1 MSKVLGVLG
10 GMGPA
15 ATLDFLTKLQAYTP
29 AERDQDHIRV
39 IVDINPHVPD
49 QSDPFAKPGPVLAEM
64 AGALRGAGAEVLAIA
79 CNSAHV
85 YADLISR
92 SAGLPL
98 IDMIA
103 TAAQAARQTGARRAG
118 VLAAKQGL
126 KLYHEYLAAQGM
138 GLVALSVPDQKALM
152 ELILRIKGGDMG
164 SEVRSGMADLVQ
176 ALLADGAE
184 TVILGCTE
192 APMVID
198 VAEYRH
204 SLIDPADLLAR
215 RCVAVCLGA
224 EPVPVLEI

>member
-15 ATLDFLTKLQAYTP
+15 ATLDFLTKLQAHTP
-29 AERDQDHIRV
+29 AQKDQDHIRV

-79 CNSAHV
+79 CNSAHA

-92 SAGLPL
+92 SSGLPL

-103 TAAQAARQTGARRAG
+103 TASQAARQTGARRAG
-118 VLAAKQGL
+118 VLAAKPGV

-138 GLVALSVPDQKALM
+138 GLISLPAPEQKTLM
-152 ELILRIKGGDMG
+152 ELILKIKGGDTG
-164 SEVRSGMADLVQ
+164 SEVRRSIADLVQ
-176 ALLADGAE
+176 VLLADGAE

-192 APMVID
+192 APMVIN

-204 SLIDPADLLAR
+204 PLIDPSDLLAR

-224 EPVPVLEI
+224 EPVPILEG